1 MALQTGDKA
10 GDLVV
15 VAFINE
21 GTLQGRGDATEG
33 NTIPD
38 SLLLFRDVAD
48 ARLLGA
54 IGYTSMIAGS
64 ANSDVAADIRIDG
77 GLTVQGPILNQGE
90 ITGTVNAID
99 ARDGGP
105 PAFINDVDAG
115 DGVLIDIG
123 QISGVIDG
131 GAGDD
136 ERVAGAV
143 DKVLVGG
150 LGNDTI
156 GGGVGNDTADFSDL
170 DVPVTVN
177 RGLNCDGRNNSI
189 AWDWTI

>member
-21 GTLQGRGDATEG
+21 GTLQGRGDATED

-38 SLLLFRDVAD
+38 SLRLFSDVAD
-48 ARLLGA
+48 ARLLGVT
-54 IGYTSMIAGS
+54 GYTGMIAGS
-64 ANSDVAADIRIDG
+64 ANSDVAASIRIDG
-77 GLTVQGPILNQGE
+77 GQMVQGPILNKGE

-105 PAFINDVDAG
+105 LTFINDVDAG
-115 DGVLIDIG
+115 DDVLANIG
-123 QISGVIDG
+123 LISGVIDA

-136 ERVAGAV
+136 ERIAALATRYWLVALAMTFSVAV
-143 DKVLVGG
+143 SGTTRRISPISMCL
-150 LGNDTI
+150 
-156 GGGVGNDTADFSDL
+156 
-170 DVPVTVN
+170 
-177 RGLNCDGRNNSI
+177 
-189 AWDWTI
+189 